1 MGFLL
6 FLKRVILF
14 EVSLRV
20 KINIEEA
27 PCTPLDRHADFS
39 YKFCSGLKETAR
51 LLGGWH

>member
-6 FLKRVILF
+6 LLKRVMLF
-14 EVSLRV
+14 EVLLRV

-27 PCTPLDRHADFS
+27 LCTPHDIRADFS
-39 YKFCSGLKETAR
+39 YKLFSGLKETAR